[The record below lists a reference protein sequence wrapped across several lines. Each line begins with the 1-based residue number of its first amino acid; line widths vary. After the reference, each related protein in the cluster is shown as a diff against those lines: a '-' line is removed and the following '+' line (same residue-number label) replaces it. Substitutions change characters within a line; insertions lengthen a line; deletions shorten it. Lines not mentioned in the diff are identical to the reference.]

1 MNNVVC
7 IKNCITSSVIL
18 YFNNNNMSNFIKG
31 HSLNSNHN
39 IKKDEIILG
48 LSCYLH
54 DSSACFLK
62 NGKIIFASQEE
73 RHTRIKNDNS
83 FPYLSILK
91 GLDYLKI
98 KKKDIKSIIFHE
110 SLNTLNSKE
119 RNIIKDQLSEDLS
132 NIDMNFQKIKFL
144 DHHYSHAAAG
154 YFSSN
159 FKEALIFSFDGMG
172 ENISTSVFYGKNNEI
187 HNIKKIHSPNSI
199 GLLYSAFTYF
209 LGFEVNSGEYKM
221 MGLAPYGENL
231 YENKI
236 FNEIIELFDDGSFE
250 INQKYFNFTS
260 DNVIITDELEKL
272 FSLKKRD
279 NKDEVLE
286 IHCDIAASIQ
296 CVIEKIIFKIIEY
309 EMKYHKVNN
318 VVLAGGVALN
328 CVVNGKIERELK
340 KNLHI
345 FPSPGDSGNS
355 FGCAVYATFS
365 SPDFKNHQRE
375 KIEDT
380 FFGTA
385 YTNNYST
392 LASLGNIFNLKF
404 KKFENYEDI
413 VDLLIRNKI
422 VGFFTGRSEFG
433 PRSLGN
439 RSILADPRNTEAQKN
454 INLKIKFRES
464 FRPFAPIVLEQFS
477 NDYFE
482 NCKISPFMQKT
493 YFLKEDKLLN
503 NDKLKV
509 SGISDKIDQIRSI
522 VPAITHVDNSAR
534 VQTVSNKNSEIYKLL
549 FKFYETTNCP
559 MLINT
564 SFNVNNEPIVE
575 TPYDALKTF
584 INTNIDYLVIDKVLF
599 WKNNYVS

>member
-1 MNNVVC
+1 MILKQNN
-7 IKNCITSSVIL
+7 K
-18 YFNNNNMSNFIKG
+18 SNFVEG
-31 HSLNSNHN
+31 HILSSNYN
-39 IKKDEIILG
+39 IKKDDIILG

-73 RHTRIKNDNS
+73 RHTRNKNDNS
-83 FPYLSILK
+83 FPFLSILK

-98 KKKDIKSIIFHE
+98 NKKDIKSIIFHE
-110 SLNTLNSKE
+110 SLNTLNSKKK
-119 RNIIKDQLSEDLS
+119 NIIKNRLSKDLS
-132 NIDMNFQKIKFL
+132 FININFPKIQFL

-172 ENISTSVFYGKNNEI
+172 ESISTSVFYGKNNKI
-187 HNIKKIHSPNSI
+187 CNIKKIHRPNSI

-221 MGLAPYGENL
+221 MGLAPYGKNL
-231 YENKI
+231 YENQI
-236 FNEIIELFDDGSFE
+236 FNEMIELFDDGSFE
-250 INQKYFNFTS
+250 VNKRYFNFS
-260 DNVIITDELEKL
+260 DDKVIITDELEKFFL
-272 FSLKKRD
+272 LKRRKNND
-279 NKDEVLE
+279 KILE

-296 CVIEKIIFKIIEY
+296 CVIEKIIFKIIEH
-309 EMKYHKVNN
+309 EMSDYKVNN
-318 VVLAGGVALN
+318 IVLAGGVALN
-328 CVVNGKIERELK
+328 CVANGKIEREFN

-355 FGCAVYATFS
+355 FGCAAYATFS
-365 SPDFKNHQRE
+365 SEDFKNHQRE
-375 KIEDT
+375 QIEDT
-380 FFGTA
+380 FFGTG
-385 YTNNYST
+385 YKENYLT
-392 LASLGNIFNLKF
+392 LASLGNIFNLNY
-404 KKFENYEDI
+404 KKFDNYEDI
-413 VDLLIRNKI
+413 VNLLIKNKI

-439 RSILADPRNTEAQKN
+439 RSILADPRNTEAQKK

-493 YFLKEDKLLN
+493 YFLKKEKLLN
-503 NDKLKV
+503 NDKLRAT
-509 SGISDKIDQIRSI
+509 SILDKINQIRSI

-534 VQTVSNKNSEIYKLL
+534 VQTVSNKDSEIYKLL
-549 FKFYETTNCP
+549 FKFYKKTNCP

-599 WKNNYVS
+599 SKNKNVS